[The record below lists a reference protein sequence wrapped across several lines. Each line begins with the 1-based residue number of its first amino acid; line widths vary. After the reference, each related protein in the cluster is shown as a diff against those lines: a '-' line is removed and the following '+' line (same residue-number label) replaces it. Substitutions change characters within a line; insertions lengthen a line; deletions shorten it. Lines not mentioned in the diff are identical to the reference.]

1 MSGAYSPEL
10 SNPKGS
16 IPGGVLG
23 AFLGA
28 IVGAVPYEAALILQ
42 GTDFIGTEL
51 WEVTGLVAGY
61 CACLG
66 YRGLRGRRSTSM
78 AYVSVMAAAA
88 LVLIGANLAA
98 ELYAAGMPA
107 GGMDA
112 VLNAVRRMLG
122 PERRV
127 GLAVGVFWG
136 LLGVW
141 SARQYLL
148 WYTNPALAAEK
159 YGEAVFREPVFRGTV
174 PERFA
179 VRSKHRWMSVFGLL
193 CAVLFGVL
201 LAVAVLAFDPVTER
215 NWLILCVC
223 LCPLGV
229 IGGVWSALRRWNC
242 RIEVERECLLYVDAL
257 GRKRDFYV
265 REIRG
270 MSRSALTGVY
280 QLYDGEGWPLGWFD
294 PVLENGTFLIQYLR
308 ERGIG
313 LKTGTTS

>member
-1 MSGAYSPEL
+1 MSGAYIPEL
-10 SNPKGS
+10 SAPRGS
-16 IPGGVLG
+16 IPCGVLG
-23 AFLGA
+23 ALLGA
-28 IVGAVPYEAALILQ
+28 IVGAVPYEAVLIIQ
-42 GTDFIGTEL
+42 GPDFVGTEL
-51 WEVTGLVAGY
+51 WEVTGLIAGY

-66 YRGLRGRRSTSM
+66 YRGLHGRRSTSV
-78 AYVSVMAAAA
+78 AYMSVMAVAV
-88 LVLIGANLAA
+88 LVLVMANLAA
-98 ELYAAGMPA
+98 ELYAVGMPM
-107 GGMDA
+107 GDTDA
-112 VLNAVRRMLG
+112 VLSAVRRMLG

-127 GLAVGVFWG
+127 GLAVGVLWG

-148 WYTNPALAAEK
+148 WYTNPALAAGK

-174 PERFA
+174 PERFV
-179 VRSKHRWMSVFGLL
+179 VRSRHRWVGLFGLL
-193 CAVLFGVL
+193 GAVLFGAL
-201 LAVAVLAFDPVTER
+201 LAAAVLAFDPITDR

-242 RIEVERECLLYVDAL
+242 RIEVDREYLLYVDAL
-257 GRKRDFYV
+257 GRKRDYYV

-280 QLYDGEGWPLGWFD
+280 QLYDGEGWLLGWFD
-294 PVLENGTFLIQYLR
+294 PVLENSAFLIQYLR

-313 LKTGTTS
+313 LKTETTS